1 MNLRP
6 TPAWYIRAVCLI
18 QVDSSAEVECVPAC
32 CFFCKACATTCC
44 GGGSVC
50 VYVSVL
56 MCFFLR
62 CSCALVCLCVCVFVV
77 VWGCF
82 CFAVPARGGGVFCF
96 WLLLRRAVAHSLGR
110 LPGLRLRHTTTK
122 TATVKRQN
130 HPTHLYSDNT
140 TAATATK
147 LLLI

>member
-1 MNLRP
+1 MFQP
-6 TPAWYIRAVCLI
+6 V
-18 QVDSSAEVECVPAC
+18 VSSAKLVLLYMLWWGQC
-32 CFFCKACATTCC
+32 
-44 GGGSVC
+44 VC

-56 MCFFLR
+56 MCFF
-62 CSCALVCLCVCVFVV
+62 
-77 VWGCF
+77 
-82 CFAVPARGGGVFCF
+82 FAVPARSCVCVCVCGCVCVWGVFVLLFLPGGGGVFCF